1 MFCLIAICMWSDAD
15 IFFYKYFL
23 NITNILWPD
32 TIFIIGWLFLTHLT
46 QSVVWSIAV
55 TCHSSSSIVTFLQ
68 KNLLLWNH
76 WTKRNH
82 VQLEW
87 SLGGLHS
94 KLCQTALPSI
104 PGGCCYKKIEISL
117 IISWLLLYFIYF
129 KTNLYV
135 FFFYWIHFCIIAQ
148 ICWSSYCFKDMRGP
162 LGTNVQFLK
171 CLIIMGGFF
180 PPIFL
185 WISFLHFSNRFYQ
198 VMTLA
203 GQ

>member
-1 MFCLIAICMWSDAD
+1 VSCDLLLSLVIRRRP
-15 IFFYKYFL
+15 L
-23 NITNILWPD
+23 L
-32 TIFIIGWLFLTHLT
+32 LF
-46 QSVVWSIAV
+46 SK
-55 TCHSSSSIVTFLQ
+55 

-87 SLGGLHS
+87 SLGGPHS

-129 KTNLYV
+129 KTDLYV
-135 FFFYWIHFCIIAQ
+135 VFFYWIPFCIIAQ

-171 CLIIMGGFF
+171 CLILMGVFSLQFSYEF
-180 PPIFL
+180 PSCTFQTDSTKWWL
-185 WISFLHFSNRFYQ
+185 WLDNNHFQFYSLF
-198 VMTLA
+198 M
-203 GQ
+203 